1 MADGPSAG
9 RVAGPLTAIEVRR
22 LRPDDLPAYKQLRDA
37 ALADDP
43 TAFTSDAEAERRKA
57 PESYAPRLGQDAP
70 FGGVFTLGAW
80 RHAGDAG
87 FELLGAVSCERD
99 PRIKVRHIGHIVG
112 MMVRRDARGLGIGR
126 RLIAACIAAARGA
139 DGLEMLTLTVTAS
152 NAAAVHLY
160 ESVGFTRFGSLPHAI
175 KVDGHYHAKDH
186 MVLSL

>member
-9 RVAGPLTAIEVRR
+9 RAADSLAAIEVRR
-22 LRPDDLPAYKQLRDA
+22 LRPDELPAYKQLRDA

-43 TAFTSDAEAERRKA
+43 TAFTSDAEAESRKA
-57 PESYAPRLGQDAP
+57 PERYAPRLGQDAP

-80 RHAGDAG
+80 RHAAG
-87 FELLGAVSCERD
+87 AEPELLGAVSCERD
-99 PRIKVRHIGHIVG
+99 PRTKVRHIGHIIG
-112 MMVRRDARGLGIGR
+112 MMVRRDARGLGVGR
-126 RLIAACIAAARGA
+126 RLIAACIDEARRA

-160 ESVGFTRFGSLPHAI
+160 ESVGFTRYGSLPHAI